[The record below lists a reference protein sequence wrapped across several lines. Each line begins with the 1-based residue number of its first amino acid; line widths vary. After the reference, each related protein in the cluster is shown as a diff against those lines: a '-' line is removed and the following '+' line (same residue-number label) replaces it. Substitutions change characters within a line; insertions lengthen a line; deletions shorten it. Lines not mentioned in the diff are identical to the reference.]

1 MKKEFL
7 FKYRSIEN
15 IDRDLLMLAG
25 DSFFAANIK
34 NLNDDQ
40 ECFLD
45 GQVFVDSLQTL
56 LKIFPK
62 SGVPIEKVK
71 IAFEKFVSCREK
83 VGIFSL
89 SKNPCVGMMW
99 ALYASMRQGYCIIY
113 NKDAL
118 LKAPDSIY
126 QNDRIILEVKYS
138 RKAPKADLRDISNGR
153 LPQKLFGTKEAGWS
167 AEEEVRIVTD
177 KFGMQSL
184 VPSALH
190 GIIFG
195 SEMSDDNKKKIKD
208 ALKDKNV
215 SFYQLQRKKDN
226 YGYEYVLDEMF
237 EISSDLDVASYLSPI
252 KTECGVTD
260 NFFVKLTV
268 SPTTKEWLVSFLKN
282 FRKKYADGNRQ
293 CNIWIFD
300 KDTPIEQMD
309 IQSEYFE
316 NHLLAEWTI
325 GIKEEELDS
334 FVKL

>member
-25 DSFFAANIK
+25 DSFYAANIK

-45 GQVFVDSLQTL
+45 GQVFVDSLQAL

-62 SGVPIEKVK
+62 SGTPIENVK
-71 IAFEKFVSCREK
+71 IAFDNYVSCREK

-99 ALYASMRQGYCIIY
+99 ALYASMRHGYCIIY

-126 QNDRIILEVKYS
+126 QNDRIMLEVKYS
-138 RKAPKADLRDISNGR
+138 KKAPKADLRDISNGR
-153 LPQKLFGTKEAGWS
+153 LPQKLFGTKETGWS

-190 GIIFG
+190 GIIFN
-195 SEMSDDNKKKIKD
+195 S
-208 ALKDKNV
+208 KNCL
-215 SFYQLQRKKDN
+215 SYKRK
-226 YGYEYVLDEMF
+226 
-237 EISSDLDVASYLSPI
+237 
-252 KTECGVTD
+252 
-260 NFFVKLTV
+260 
-268 SPTTKEWLVSFLKN
+268 
-282 FRKKYADGNRQ
+282 
-293 CNIWIFD
+293 
-300 KDTPIEQMD
+300 
-309 IQSEYFE
+309 
-316 NHLLAEWTI
+316 
-325 GIKEEELDS
+325 
-334 FVKL
+334 